1 MSGRGELTAE
11 SEDLIREWHPDCEG
25 ISIVDGDDCE
35 WRTRLRRIEAAAAR
49 EALAGEAIALLC
61 DMGLGL
67 DMGTSAPVSGALRDA
82 LAARYEET
90 ERNGIGKGMTVE
102 DWRECIDAELDRAA
116 RASDGGRHA
125 G

>member
-1 MSGRGELTAE
+1 MSGRGLTAE
-11 SEDLIREWHPDCEG
+11 AEALVADYHGRMHEDGCECDAAFIRDP
-25 ISIVDGDDCE
+25 
-35 WRTRLRRIEAAAAR
+35 LRRIEAAAAR

-102 DWRECIDAELDRAA
+102 DWRECIDAELDRAV
-116 RASDGGRHA
+116 RASDGGR
-125 G
+125 

>member
-1 MSGRGELTAE
+1 MSGRGLTAE
-11 SEDLIREWHPDCEG
+11 AEALLEALRPTFSDAVRESLAEG
-25 ISIVDGDDCE
+25 
-35 WRTRLRRIEAAAAR
+35 LRRIEAAAAR

-102 DWRECIDAELDRAA
+102 DWRECIDAELDRAV
-116 RASDGGRHA
+116 RASDGGR
-125 G
+125 

>member
-1 MSGRGELTAE
+1 MSGRGKALTAE
-11 SEDLIREWHPDCEG
+11 SEALLDYIIGPGKALRLDIRK
-25 ISIVDGDDCE
+25 
-35 WRTRLRRIEAAAAR
+35 RLFDVEAAAAR

-102 DWRECIDAELDRAA
+102 DWRECIDAELDRHAL
-116 RASDGGRHA
+116 ASDGGR
-125 G
+125 